1 MEKPD
6 KYDSLYIMISPTTR
20 CNLSCKYCYVNQNMP
35 RSYTDMSIDDINY
48 IYKWVKDY
56 SELVNIKRIQL
67 EWFGGEPLVM
77 GGIFIGKAIDNQSK
91 CFSPD
96 TYEIHNSIQT
106 NLILA
111 DKEENI
117 QLIKNHFHSYISG
130 SMDYRGG
137 FRIMK
142 NGKDSTPIVL
152 KNIQHLQDNGIS
164 VGLVCTLTKSNI
176 DYIDELYDYFK
187 LHHIDFRVNRA
198 AHVEN
203 PEIQSSVIS
212 TEEYSKAVM
221 HLFKRY
227 ANDNDPGIRFAN
239 FDMMVRLYLMGLSDI
254 CVTVT
259 KPHLHLA
266 FEANGRLFSRC
277 RFVKQIGNYQIENPQ
292 DILMRFRDM
301 TTSRVSPQACS
312 SCSFFNKTCMG
323 GCFGER
329 ERDCFHSDC
338 GYRGETNKELWE
350 FLDNFLTE
358 QGYEFGAYRKS

>member
-20 CNLSCKYCYVNQNMP
+20 CNLSCKYCYVNQSMP
-35 RSYTDMSIDDINY
+35 RTLTDMSINDINY
-48 IYKWVKDY
+48 IYKWVKEY

-67 EWFGGEPLVM
+67 EWFGGEPLMM
-77 GGIFIGKAIDNQSK
+77 GGYFLDKAIELQTNYFNSDNYQI
-91 CFSPD
+91 F
-96 TYEIHNSIQT
+96 NSIQT

-111 DKEENI
+111 NKEENI
-117 QLIKNHFHSYISG
+117 QLIKKHFHSYISG

-142 NGKDSTPIVL
+142 NGKDSTPLVI
-152 KNIQHLQDNGIS
+152 KNIQYMQDNGIS

-176 DYIDELYDYFK
+176 DYIDEMYDFFK
-187 LHHIDFRVNRA
+187 SNHIDFRVNRA
-198 AHVEN
+198 AHVDN
-203 PEIQSSVIS
+203 PEIESSVIS

-227 ANDNDPGIRFAN
+227 ANDDEPCMRFAN

-277 RFVKQIGNYQIENPQ
+277 RFVEQVGNYQIDYPK
-292 DILMRFRDM
+292 DILMRFKKM
-301 TTSRVSPQACS
+301 TTGRVSPQTCS

-329 ERDCFHSDC
+329 DRDCFHSDC

-350 FLDNFLTE
+350 FLESFLKE
-358 QGYEFGAYRKS
+358 QGYEYGAYRKS

>member
-1 MEKPD
+1 MG
-6 KYDSLYIMISPTTR
+6 
-20 CNLSCKYCYVNQNMP
+20 
-35 RSYTDMSIDDINY
+35 IDDIYY
-48 IYKWVKDY
+48 IYKWVKEY

-67 EWFGGEPLVM
+67 EWFGGEPFLM
-77 GGIFIGKAIDNQSK
+77 GSEFLNKAIESQLG
-91 CFSPD
+91 FFTPD
-96 TYEIHNSIQT
+96 TYQLLNSIQT

-111 DKEENI
+111 DKDDNI
-117 QLIKNHFHSYISG
+117 HLIKKHFHNYISG

-142 NGKDSTPIVL
+142 NGNDSTPMVL
-152 KNIQHLQDNGIS
+152 KNIQYLQDNGVS

-176 DYIDELYDYFK
+176 DYVDEMYDFFK

-198 AHVEN
+198 AHVDS

-212 TEEYSKAVM
+212 TGEYSKAVM
-221 HLFKRY
+221 HLFERY
-227 ANDNDPGIRFAN
+227 ANDDDPGIRFAN

-266 FEANGRLFSRC
+266 FEANGRLYSRC
-277 RFVKQIGNYQIENPQ
+277 RFVEQIGNYQKDSPR
-292 DILMRFRDM
+292 DIMGRFKKM

-329 ERDCFHSDC
+329 DRDCFHSDC
-338 GYRGETNKELWE
+338 GYRGETNKELWD
-350 FLDNFLTE
+350 FVDVFLTK
-358 QGYEFGAYRKS
+358 QGYKYGEYRKW